1 MIGKIELGNN
11 RIIFLAIGVIIGV
24 GVAFA
29 AVYNFQTQEI
39 EQVPAVAVTDEK
51 YLPYGTTSFMY
62 PGEPLPADEM
72 RVTVFGSGWG
82 FVRPGQ
88 ADQSIFV
95 ELGNGDSFVFDLG
108 EGSEANYMAMHVPY
122 SKMST
127 LFITHLHMDHIGGI
141 PHMYTFGPV
150 GDRFTPLEI
159 YGPSGTS
166 PDLGLEYAI
175 EGMKQYTN
183 WNVISFVAAIP
194 ENDGY
199 DINVHELDYTLN
211 PGIAYDKNGVVIKHF
226 PAAHSI
232 DGAINYRLEWNGF
245 CVVIPSD
252 TNPTTW
258 DIENGKNCDIIFHE
272 VGPSPEIYAKNLDVP
287 VDAAQMIV
295 DSSHTNPKA
304 LGKIFSETQPRLG
317 VVTHTVENADTIM
330 PIIDAI
336 RVYYDGPL
344 AIATDMMVFNISADE
359 ITQRMAIGPDFPWV
373 NTIVPTPDT
382 APSLDIRDYKT
393 QNTFDHVIPKCENAT
408 AGQLCY

>member
-1 MIGKIELGNN
+1 MIDSLGLGSN

-39 EQVPAVAVTDEK
+39 DQVTAVAITDEK

-62 PGEPLPADEM
+62 PGEPLPDDEM

-127 LFITHLHMDHIGGI
+127 LFITHLHMDHMGGI

-166 PDLGLEYAI
+166 PELGLEYAI
-175 EGMKQYTN
+175 DGMKQYTN
-183 WNVISFVAAIP
+183 WNVISFEAALP
-194 ENDGY
+194 ESDGF

-211 PGIAYDKNGVVIKHF
+211 PGVAYDKNGVLITHC
-226 PAAHSI
+226 PGAHSI
-232 DGAINYRLEWNGF
+232 DGAINYRLEWNGL
-245 CVVIPSD
+245 CVVIPTD

-258 DIENGKNCDIIFHE
+258 DVENGKNCDIIFHE

-287 VDAAQMIV
+287 VSAAQMIV
-295 DSSHTNPKA
+295 DSSHTSPKA
-304 LGKIFSETQPRLG
+304 FGKIFSQTQPRLA
-317 VVTHTVENADTIM
+317 VVTHTVENVDTIM
-330 PIIDAI
+330 PIIDDI

-344 AIATDMMVFNISADE
+344 AIATDMMVFNISKDE

-382 APSLDIRDYKT
+382 APSLDIHDYKT

>member
-1 MIGKIELGNN
+1 MNH
-11 RIIFLAIGVIIGV
+11 
-24 GVAFA
+24 
-29 AVYNFQTQEI
+29 
-39 EQVPAVAVTDEK
+39 
-51 YLPYGTTSFMY
+51 
-62 PGEPLPADEM
+62 PL
-72 RVTVFGSGWG
+72 
-82 FVRPGQ
+82 
-88 ADQSIFV
+88 
-95 ELGNGDSFVFDLG
+95 SFV
-108 EGSEANYMAMHVPY
+108 
-122 SKMST
+122 
-127 LFITHLHMDHIGGI
+127 
-141 PHMYTFGPV
+141 
-150 GDRFTPLEI
+150 PLLLVHSCSLKEF
-159 YGPSGTS
+159 
-166 PDLGLEYAI
+166 
-175 EGMKQYTN
+175 TN
-183 WNVISFVAAIP
+183 WNVISFEAALP
-194 ENDGY
+194 ESDGF

-226 PAAHSI
+226 PGAHSI
-232 DGAINYRLEWNGF
+232 DGAINYRLEWNGL
-245 CVVIPSD
+245 CVIIPTD

-258 DIENGKNCDIIFHE
+258 DVENGKDCDIIFHE
-272 VGPSPEIYAKNLDVP
+272 VGPSPEIYSNNLNVP
-287 VDAAQMIV
+287 VSAAQMIV

-330 PIIDAI
+330 PIIDAV

>member
-1 MIGKIELGNN
+1 MGNN
-11 RIIFLAIGVIIGV
+11 RIIFLVIGVIIGV

-29 AVYNFQTQEI
+29 AVYNSQTQEI
-39 EQVPAVAVTDEK
+39 QQIPVSAINVEK

-72 RVTVFGSGWG
+72 RITVFGTGWG

-122 SKMST
+122 SKMT
-127 LFITHLHMDHIGGI
+127 NLFITHLHMDHIGGI
-141 PHMYTFGPV
+141 PHMYAFGPV
-150 GDRFTPLEI
+150 GDRFTALNI
-159 YGPSGTS
+159 YGPSGNT
-166 PDLGLEYAI
+166 PDLGTKYVI

-183 WNVISFVAAIP
+183 WNVVSFKAAIP

-232 DGAINYRLEWNGF
+232 DGAINYRLEWNDL

-272 VGPSPEIYAKNLDVP
+272 VGPDPKIYARNLNVP
-287 VDAAQMIV
+287 LEAAQEIV

-304 LGKIFSETQPRLG
+304 LGKIFAETQPRLG
-317 VVTHTVENADTIM
+317 VITHTVENADTLM
-330 PIIDAI
+330 PIIDAV
-336 RVYYDGPL
+336 RVHYDGPL
-344 AIATDMMVFNISADE
+344 AFASDMMVFNISKDE
-359 ITQRMAIGPDFPWV
+359 ITQRMAIGPDLPWV
-373 NTIVPTPDT
+373 NTVIPTPQT
-382 APSLDIRDYKT
+382 APELDIHDYKS
-393 QNTFDHVIPKCENAT
+393 QNTFDHVIPKCEDAT
-408 AGQLCY
+408 VGQLCY

>member
-1 MIGKIELGNN
+1 MIGLGNN

-382 APSLDIRDYKT
+382 APSLDIHDYKT

>member
-1 MIGKIELGNN
+1 MIELGNN

-39 EQVPAVAVTDEK
+39 EQVPAVALTDEK

-183 WNVISFVAAIP
+183 WNVISFEAALP
-194 ENDGY
+194 ESDGF

-226 PAAHSI
+226 PGAHSI

-245 CVVIPSD
+245 CVIIPTD

-258 DIENGKNCDIIFHE
+258 DIENGMDCDIIFHE

-330 PIIDAI
+330 PIIDAV

-382 APSLDIRDYKT
+382 APSLDIHDYKT
-393 QNTFDHVIPKCENAT
+393 QNTFDHIIPKCENAT

>member
-1 MIGKIELGNN
+1 MIGMIGLGNN

-408 AGQLCY
+408 DGQLCY